1 MVLFLPINA
10 VAAAVL
16 PTHAPCGLPA
26 LPNGCHVRLEQ
37 SSWDDAG
44 TGGVVWPAA
53 RALCRWQAD
62 LAEEELVGARVL
74 ELGAGTGAC
83 GLFAAGLGA
92 SSVCLTDGGPPGVLA
107 LACRK

>member
-1 MVLFLPINA
+1 MLVLASRAATA
-10 VAAAVL
+10 VAL
-16 PTHAPCGLPA
+16 PTHASCGLPA
-26 LPNGCHVRLEQ
+26 LPDGRRVRLEQ

-62 LAEEELVGARVL
+62 LAEELVGARVL

-107 LACRK
+107 LASRK